1 MGGGKGLKHK
11 GLRVKVE
18 EMLEKKKRERD
29 HLAHTGR
36 KSGQ

>member
-18 EMLEKKKRERD
+18 EMLEKKRERD